1 MAQLEQRLDL
11 IRISHF
17 CLQNFVHE
25 LSAETREELLVVL
38 LSQGKGSLDFARNI
52 LRESGDEQYD
62 PELSMRQEDGQPEW
76 CDCSHCVSMD
86 NPEERKCCKL
96 RNCITSYKLF
106 ENLCLDRNVL
116 ETAIK
121 ARCDIRADELDF
133 GMNSYRKSAYRQ
145 YTLWR
150 YGRLGKGNR
159 RLCPACVVRMVRA
172 TYPSA
177 DGNYM
182 GFRSS

>member
-1 MAQLEQRLDL
+1 MFAE
-11 IRISHF
+11 F
-17 CLQNFVHE
+17 CARAFRRDEGRVVG
-25 LSAETREELLVVL
+25 SYAEPRK
-38 LSQGKGSLDFARNI
+38 GKSWFCQKYTEGEWRWAVW
-52 LRESGDEQYD
+52 SGIVD
-62 PELSMRQEDGQPEW
+62 MRQEEGQSEW
-76 CDCSHCVSMD
+76 CDCSHCVLMD

-106 ENLCLDRNVL
+106 GSLCLDRNVL

-121 ARCDIRADELDF
+121 AKCDIRADELDF
-133 GMNSYRKSAYRQ
+133 GINSYRKSAYRQ

-150 YGRLGKGNR
+150 YGRFGKGNR
-159 RLCPACVVRMVRA
+159 RVCPACVVRMIRA

-177 DGNYM
+177 TGNYM